1 MLNNLKVRNK
11 ILLFSIVMMSLIIL
25 LGSVGFYYNLKAN
38 KDMKFI
44 YKDKSSAVKYLLD
57 NRNQARAVE
66 ADIYNIF
73 INVGNSKEQ
82 NLLLKDIEDRKK
94 IFDDNIQNYKKCNLD
109 SYESDIL
116 VKLEANLTKY
126 RQVRDEAIKL
136 ALAGQQKDAI
146 EKYSEIKDVV
156 KDFHQNLKDL
166 GAYAEKNADELYNQN
181 NNNFDTS
188 IKIYIG
194 ILIVSV
200 FIGIVLSIIISRS
213 IAKPLEVTVNYIKRL
228 SQKDFS
234 GVIREQFLKRKD
246 EVGVLANAI
255 NVMQNDVG
263 TIIKELIEKS
273 QSMNAASEELSATV
287 EELTMKSEDIQKAVE
302 NIANDVQET
311 SAASEQISAS
321 MQEVDSSINV
331 LSEKA
336 MDGSSK
342 AHESKERA
350 KYIQRKGESSI
361 QEARDIYDEKKQR
374 GLKALEEGKV
384 VGNIKVMADTIA
396 SISEETNLLAL
407 NAAIE
412 AARAGEQG
420 RGFAVVAEEVRKL
433 AEGSSTAVA
442 NIQDTIMKVQQA
454 FNNLSE
460 NSRDILDFIR
470 DHVDPQF
477 EIMKA
482 TGDRYYTDSEFVN
495 SMSDEIASMSE
506 ELTATMSQINDAVQN
521 TAGMAQKSSE
531 NVETIKD
538 SIDETTK
545 AIAQISLTAQEQA
558 EMAEKLSAMVQEFKI
573 NQNI

>member
-1 MLNNLKVRNK
+1 
-11 ILLFSIVMMSLIIL
+11 MSLIIL
-25 LGSVGFYYNLKAN
+25 LGGIGGYYNLKAN
-38 KDMKFI
+38 KDMKLI
-44 YKDKSSAVKYLLD
+44 YKDKSSAIRYLLD
-57 NRNQARAVE
+57 NRNQARAIE

-94 IFDDNIQNYKKCNLD
+94 VFDDNIQNYKNCNLD
-109 SYESDIL
+109 SVESNIL
-116 VKLEANLTKY
+116 IKLEANLAKY
-126 RQVRDEAIKL
+126 RQVRDEAIKM
-136 ALAGQQKDAI
+136 ALEGHQKEAI

-181 NNNFDTS
+181 DNNFDIS

-194 ILIVSV
+194 ILIFSV
-200 FIGIVLSIIISRS
+200 FIGIVLSVIISRS

-228 SQKDFS
+228 SEKDFS
-234 GVIREQFLKRKD
+234 GVIREQYLKRKD
-246 EVGVLANAI
+246 EIGMLANAI
-255 NVMQNDVG
+255 NSMQNDMG
-263 TIIKELIEKS
+263 IIIKELIENS
-273 QSMNAASEELSATV
+273 QSMSVASEELSATV
-287 EELTMKSEDIQKAVE
+287 EELTMKSEGIQKAVE
-302 NIANDVQET
+302 IISNDVQET

-321 MQEVDSSINV
+321 MQEVDLSINV

-336 MDGSSK
+336 MDGSNK

-361 QEARDIYDEKKQR
+361 QEAKEIYDDKKQR
-374 GLKALEEGKV
+374 GLKALEDGKV

-396 SISEETNLLAL
+396 SIAEETNLLAL

-433 AEGSSTAVA
+433 AEESSTAVA
-442 NIQDTIMKVQQA
+442 NIQDTIIKVQQA

-460 NSRDILDFIR
+460 NNRDVLDFIR

-482 TGDRYYTDSEFVN
+482 TGDRYYNDSEFVN

-538 SIDETTK
+538 NIEETAK
-545 AIAQISLTAQEQA
+545 AIAQVLLTSQEQA
-558 EMAEKLSAMVQEFKI
+558 KMAEKLSDMAQKFKI
-573 NQNI
+573 